1 MNNIFQLTPQNS
13 SGLLLL
19 QVTNLWQREIKKI
32 LKPFDLTHPQFMV
45 LASIYWFSLKKEE
58 VTQILLSNF
67 TQIDPMTTSQIV
79 RNLEKKTFII
89 RKEHKTDTR
98 AKVVEITNKGV
109 DCIKKAIFEVE
120 EFDKRFFGNLNE
132 KQFLFNELL
141 NILLT
146 PKS

>member
-1 MNNIFQLTPQNS
+1 MNNIFQLTTENS

-32 LKPFDLTHPQFMV
+32 LQPFDLTHPQFMI

-58 VTQILLSNF
+58 ITQVLLSNF

-89 RKEHKTDTR
+89 RKEHQTDTR
-98 AKVVEITNKGV
+98 AKIVKMTDKGE
-109 DCIKKAIFEVE
+109 DSIKKAIFEVE
-120 EFDKRFFGNLNE
+120 EFDKRFFAKLNE
-132 KQFLFNELL
+132 KQSDFNQILQQLL
-141 NILLT
+141 I
-146 PKS
+146 

>member
-58 VTQILLSNF
+58 ITQILLHHY
-67 TQIDPMTTSQIV
+67 DRCHHPV
-79 RNLEKKTFII
+79 
-89 RKEHKTDTR
+89 
-98 AKVVEITNKGV
+98 
-109 DCIKKAIFEVE
+109 
-120 EFDKRFFGNLNE
+120 
-132 KQFLFNELL
+132 
-141 NILLT
+141 
-146 PKS
+146 

>member
-1 MNNIFQLTPQNS
+1 MKTIFQLTSENS

-32 LKPFDLTHPQFMV
+32 LQPFGLTQPQFMI

-58 VTQILLSNF
+58 TTQVSLSNF

-98 AKVVEITNKGV
+98 AKVVEITSKGE
-109 DCIKKAIFEVE
+109 DSIKKAIFEVE
-120 EFDKRFFGNLNE
+120 AFDKRFFGKLGE

-141 NILLT
+141 NTLL
-146 PKS
+146 KS

>member
-1 MNNIFQLTPQNS
+1 MNNIFQLTTENS

-32 LKPFDLTHPQFMV
+32 LQPFDLTHPQFMI

-58 VTQILLSNF
+58 ITQVLLSNF

-89 RKEHKTDTR
+89 RKEHQTDTR
-98 AKVVEITNKGV
+98 AKIVKMTDKGE

-120 EFDKRFFGNLNE
+120 EFDKRFFAKLNG
-132 KQFLFNELL
+132 KQSDFNQILQQLL
-141 NILLT
+141 I
-146 PKS
+146 

>member
-1 MNNIFQLTPQNS
+1 MNNIFQLTPEDS

-32 LKPFDLTHPQFMV
+32 LQPLSLTHPQFMI

-58 VTQILLSNF
+58 ATQVSLSNF

-120 EFDKRFFGNLNE
+120 EFDKRFFGKLSE

-141 NILLT
+141 NILLKL
-146 PKS
+146 KS

>member
-1 MNNIFQLTPQNS
+1 MNNIFQLTPENS

-32 LKPFDLTHPQFMV
+32 LQPFGLTHPQFMI

-58 VTQILLSNF
+58 ATQVSLSNF

-89 RKEHKTDTR
+89 RKKHKTDTR
-98 AKVVEITNKGV
+98 AKVVEITNKGEES
-109 DCIKKAIFEVE
+109 IKKAIFEVE
-120 EFDKRFFGNLNE
+120 EFDKHFFAKLNE
-132 KQFLFNELL
+132 KQSLFNEFL
-141 NILLT
+141 NILL
-146 PKS
+146 KLKA